1 MGMYKATTKK
11 DWRMNMKKIKKVSM
25 VITTIAASVLFGCAV
40 SAAPTGLKQIGDA
53 TNAVAI
59 DWDDTT
65 IAGVSNYAVFVS
77 RDKDNW
83 TAETMVQESSGYV
96 SASEARISK
105 LNPGSSYYV
114 KVTEAAWDSKNQ
126 EVVLGEWSD
135 PIEIVTKPD
144 DASFIGATVKQ
155 TAAKKGKVS
164 ISWPAVNGATGYEV
178 KVSKNNTD
186 ADATVFADV
195 TGTSLDI
202 STSSPTYVGVYYYRR
217 SSTGYVAKCTEGRE
231 AYRTSIKPLPGK
243 AKKPK
248 IEGENV
254 VGGVN
259 VKFTAINNCDGYQV
273 QYCKYNGKG
282 KKNKYTSISQLS
294 LASLNKKMFYK
305 VRARGYV
312 VLSSG
317 QKVYGKWSKYNVFC
331 MDQTRHNCK
340 IADASSTSTKKV
352 KISWKKVKG
361 AKNYTVYMSTSRYSG
376 YKAVTTTKGTSVT
389 LSSFNGSG
397 FAYYKNYYY
406 YVVAN
411 AKVGKKTYKSL
422 KENRDGFHFYKKYY

>member
-1 MGMYKATTKK
+1 
-11 DWRMNMKKIKKVSM
+11 MKKIKKVSM
-25 VITTIAASVLFGCAV
+25 VLTTIAASVLFGCAV
-40 SAAPTGLKQIGDA
+40 SATPTGLKQIGDT

-65 IAGVSNYAVFVS
+65 IAGISNYAVFVS
-77 RDKDNW
+77 TDKDRW
-83 TAETMVQESSGYV
+83 DESTIVEKSSGFV
-96 SASEARISK
+96 KSSEASITN
-105 LNPGSSYYV
+105 LTPGSSYYV
-114 KVTEAAWDSKNQ
+114 KVTEAAVDSDNNLH
-126 EVVLGEWSD
+126 LGKWSD
-135 PIEIVTKPD
+135 YIEIVTKPD
-144 DASFIGATVKQ
+144 DASFTGATVKQ

-164 ISWPAVNGATGYEV
+164 ISWQAVNGATGYEV
-178 KVSKNNTD
+178 KVSKNDTTV
-186 ADATVFADV
+186 DATVYADV

-202 STSSPTYVGVYYYRR
+202 SNNSPTYAGVYYYRK
-217 SSTGYVAKCTEGRE
+217 SSTGYVAKCSEGKQ
-231 AYRTSIKPLPGK
+231 AYSVSLKPLPGK

-248 IEGENV
+248 IVSENV

-259 VKFTAINNCDGYQV
+259 VKFSAINNCDGYQV

-282 KKNKYTSISQLS
+282 KKNKYTATSQISLS
-294 LASLNKKMFYK
+294 SLNKKMFYK

-317 QKVYGKWSKYNVFC
+317 KKAYGKWSKANVFC

-340 IADASSTSTKKV
+340 ITDASSSTTKKV
-352 KISWKKVKG
+352 KLAWKKVKG
-361 AKNYTVYMSTSRYSG
+361 AKNYTVYMSKSRYSG
-376 YKAVTTTKGTSVT
+376 YKAVATTKGTSVT

-397 FAYYKNYYY
+397 FAYDQNYYY

-422 KENRDGFHFYKKYY
+422 KYNRDGFHFYRKYY